1 MKRLLQW
8 MMAAILIC
16 GTTVFTACSSGDDD
30 VKEPPVQPEQPDD
43 DGANSG
49 TEGEVTYIS
58 RSWDGEKVVDKKVT
72 AKAQWLNE
80 IQVGAGQ
87 EKALSGTW
95 YVTGAHKIQGF
106 LKVETGKTL
115 DIILCDGSEL
125 SLPSI
130 RVEGGTFRLFG
141 QSQELGVLFVGN
153 VPGYSELNQGAAIG
167 AHQVS
172 GGTVEIHSGN
182 IMAFGG
188 DSGAGIGGFMYAT
201 IGRVKIYGGGHYIE
215 GGRGAAGIG
224 APPFAMKQEGKIE
237 IFGGILTAVGGMPNS
252 GRNIGGGAGIGGG
265 AVLPVESVI
274 IYGGDITAEAR
285 DYAAGI
291 GTGQFY
297 GLDHSRIHPSD
308 EQLDVLKTSVIIK
321 GGKVEAKGGCKGA
334 GIGGGR
340 YMAPGKIEI
349 SGGEVHAFGADGAGI
364 GGGGDANPVEI
375 NISGGYVEAHG
386 NNVLHPN
393 NSYYDSASAGIGG
406 GCNGRGG
413 KITISGGEV
422 HAYGGDNGAGI
433 GGGNKGNSG
442 DITISGGLVEA
453 VGGTYGAGI
462 GAGSWGMMETI
473 TINND
478 NGPVYVSGRAGNDC
492 GLYAGSIGTY
502 LEIFRDGGT
511 LNIGN
516 GVKVIGITDF
526 DNGVTWADI
535 PVASNPARWI
545 YERCHVQL
553 KTCDHPGYTAETCIY
568 CKH

>member
-1 MKRLLQW
+1 M
-8 MMAAILIC
+8 I
-16 GTTVFTACSSGDDD
+16 F
-30 VKEPPVQPEQPDD
+30 
-43 DGANSG
+43 GANSG

-58 RSWDGEKVVDKKVT
+58 RSWDGEKVVDKEVAT
-72 AKAQWLNE
+72 KAQWLNE

-106 LKVETGKTL
+106 LKVEPGKTL
-115 DIILCDGSEL
+115 DIILCDNCEL

-153 VPGYSELNQGAAIG
+153 VSGYSELNQGAAIG

-274 IYGGDITAEAR
+274 IYGGDITAEAH

-297 GLDHSRIHPSD
+297 GLDHSRIRPSD

-349 SGGEVHAFGADGAGI
+349 SGGEVHAFGANGAGI
-364 GGGGDANPVEI
+364 GGGGDANAVEI

-406 GCNGRGG
+406 GCNGKGG

-433 GGGNKGNSG
+433 GGGDNGDSG
-442 DITISGGLVEA
+442 DITISGGAVEA
-453 VGGTYGAGI
+453 VGGGYGAGV
-462 GAGSWGMMETI
+462 GAGTLGMMNTI

-478 NGPVYVSGRAGNDC
+478 NGPVYVSGRAGDDC
-492 GLYAGSIGTY
+492 GLWAGSIGSY
-502 LEIFRDGGT
+502 FEVFRGPI
-511 LNIGN
+511 NIGN

-526 DNGVTWADI
+526 DNGVNWADI
-535 PVASNPARWI
+535 PVELNPVAWI